1 MDEAVAPPPSKRRA
15 RNSLTVEAILDAAE
29 RVALDGFEALT
40 IRAVATDLRSSPMA
54 LYRYFGA
61 KDELVDAL
69 LNRVLGRFDQPTETD
84 DWVADLQLFA
94 RNHYSMLASQPWA
107 IRPLISHPN
116 PGMNALPIGETALRI
131 LARGGITNDAAV
143 AAFSGIIALNYGWAS
158 FSAARLETSLDDR
171 EQSDGSVMMTPSEF
185 PLTAKVASGL
195 AKYGSHDHYELVLA
209 QFLTGLQST
218 ASSRARLRKSTA

>member
-1 MDEAVAPPPSKRRA
+1 MLLVKKAVAPPLPERRA
-15 RNSLTVEAILDAAE
+15 RNSLTVESILDAAE

-54 LYRYFGA
+54 LYRYFGT

-69 LNRVLGRFDQPTETD
+69 LNRVLGRFDQPAETD

-107 IRPLISHPN
+107 IRPLVSHPN

-131 LARGGITNDAAV
+131 LARGEITGDAAV
-143 AAFSGIIALNYGWAS
+143 ATFSGIIALNYGWAS
-158 FSAARLETSLDDR
+158 FSAARLKTPVDDR
-171 EQSDGSVMMTPSEF
+171 EQSDDPAIATPSEF
-185 PLTAKVASGL
+185 PLTAKVANAL
-195 AKYGSHDHYELVLA
+195 ADYGSRDHYELVLA

-218 ASSRARLRKSTA
+218 ASPRT